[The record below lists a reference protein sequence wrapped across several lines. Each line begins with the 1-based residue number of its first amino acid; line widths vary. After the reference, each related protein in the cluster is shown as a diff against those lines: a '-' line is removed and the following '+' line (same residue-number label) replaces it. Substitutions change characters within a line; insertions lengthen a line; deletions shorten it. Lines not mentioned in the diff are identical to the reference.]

1 MFRKKL
7 IEFEDLY
14 ISKIE
19 NSTSRK
25 ISNFYNDKPFPNYKE
40 NENLV
45 TFLNRGD
52 NNLFIRNLKK
62 HVGMGKT
69 ILEVGCGTG
78 QVSNYL
84 AAQTNNKVFGIDL
97 GINSLK
103 LAQSFANEN
112 NISNVSFIHGDL
124 LDDIFEEKKFDVI
137 YCSGVLHHTDH
148 PRKGFEKLTKL
159 LKPNGLIIIGLY
171 NLYGRLWTILKTKIL
186 NFSQLKKYGYLFD
199 NKLKEF
205 RHHQGKYEAWYQDQF
220 QHPLESQH
228 SFCETLDWF
237 DKEKIKLVFSIPSTS
252 HEENMDFNSFQDR
265 GNKFFRI
272 FKQILMLFNY
282 FGKEGGLF
290 IFVGKKCK

>member
-1 MFRKKL
+1 MFKKNL
-7 IEFEDLY
+7 IKFGNLY
-14 ISKIE
+14 TSKIE

-45 TFLNRGD
+45 SFLSRGN
-52 NNLFIRNLKK
+52 NNLFIKYLKK
-62 HVGMGKT
+62 HIGMGKK

-84 AAQTNNKVFGIDL
+84 AAQTNNEVIGIDL

-103 LAQSFANEN
+103 LAQSFAYEN

-124 LDDIFEEKKFDVI
+124 FDDIFEEEKFDFI

-171 NLYGRLWTILKTKIL
+171 NLYGRLWTILKSKIL

-205 RHHQGKYEAWYQDQF
+205 RGHQGKYEAWYQDQL
-220 QHPLESQH
+220 QHPLESLH
-228 SFCETLDWF
+228 SFCEILDWF
-237 DKEKIKLVFSIPSTS
+237 DKEKIKLIFSIPSMS
-252 HEENMDFNSFQDR
+252 HEENMDFNSFQGR
-265 GNKFFRI
+265 GTKFFRI
-272 FKQILMLFNY
+272 FKQILMLFNHY
-282 FGKEGGLF
+282 GKEGGLF